1 MTSAARDGAL
11 SVLIVDDHAVV
22 REGLRRIL
30 DGTGAGWRID
40 EADGG
45 AAALARLGETRTDV
59 AVVDL
64 TMPGMSGF
72 ELIEHIRRGFPEVG
86 VLVLSM
92 HDEEQHALRAFKA
105 GARGYLTKD
114 GASAELLEAAVRR
127 VAEGGAYMSP
137 DLAERMVPGLH
148 GAAPTRS
155 ADDLS
160 PRERE
165 VLHLVVEG
173 NTNKEVAAAM
183 GISVKTVEI
192 HRKRMM
198 EKLEAGSIA
207 TLVANYAPLLP
218 PSADAPTR

>member
-1 MTSAARDGAL
+1 MSTLKNPLREMVYVVDDDGDVRDSLRYLLESVRLSVTEFSSGNEFLRAARP
-11 SVLIVDDHAVV
+11 AVPAC
-22 REGLRRIL
+22 LL
-30 DGTGAGWRID
+30 
-40 EADGG
+40 
-45 AAALARLGETRTDV
+45 
-59 AVVDL
+59 VDL
-64 TMPGMSGF
+64 RMPDLGGLD
-72 ELIEHIRRGFPEVG
+72 LI
-86 VLVLSM
+86 
-92 HDEEQHALRAFKA
+92 DALRARGELIPAVVITGFGDVSSTVRAFKS
-105 GARGYLTKD
+105 GAVDLIEKPFSPQIVIDTVQRLLRLD
-114 GASAELLEAAVRR
+114 AQRIDDARARAEVEARLKR
-127 VAEGGAYMSP
+127 
-137 DLAERMVPGLH
+137 
-148 GAAPTRS
+148 
-155 ADDLS
+155 LS